1 MQLSTGSLM
10 ILMSFTSFFIFVLN
24 RRKVISKKSSSN
36 DVDLISN
43 QKNYF
48 TFADLQLFS

>member
-10 ILMSFTSFFIFVLN
+10 ILMNFTSLFISVSN
-24 RRKVISKKSSSN
+24 SRKVISKKSSSN

-43 QKNYF
+43 QQNYF
-48 TFADLQLFS
+48 TFADLQVFS